1 MFTARKSFESKSSS
15 STSSLM
21 SLECLE
27 VQGYIYIY
35 IIDIYI
41 YILCIIIYL
50 TIYIYMRIQLY
61 MHNTSLIEL
70 FICALVRPWIFPMAS
85 PGMPHGLYA
94 FSVQEISLVP
104 GSPSMS
110 QWMVRL
116 PSGKLT

>member
-1 MFTARKSFESKSSS
+1 
-15 STSSLM
+15 
-21 SLECLE
+21 
-27 VQGYIYIY
+27 
-35 IIDIYI
+35 
-41 YILCIIIYL
+41 
-50 TIYIYMRIQLY
+50 MRIQLY